1 MMRLNCSLLTAANHK
16 ELGIYY
22 LWFAFL
28 FSIVGTLLSVL
39 IRLELASSGLRVIAL
54 ENQNFYNLAFTLH
67 GAVMIF
73 FVVMPGLYGGFGN
86 YFLPLYLGASE
97 VAFPRVNCV
106 SLLLLPIGWVVVS
119 TSLISEFGS
128 GIGWTLYPPLS
139 TSMMSLSPTSV
150 DLIVVGLAL
159 TGISS
164 FLSSVNFLSTVAV
177 LGVTNGSKP
186 WCLYTWAIVFT
197 AIMLIFTLP
206 ILTGG
211 LLMLVL
217 DLHLN
222 TQFYDASFNG
232 DPVLYQHLFWFF
244 GHPEV
249 YIIILPAFGV
259 ISQVLSTTAGRSVF
273 GGPSMILA
281 MGCISVLGSLV
292 WAHHMMTV
300 GLETDTRAYFSAITL
315 MIAIPT
321 GTKIFNW
328 LSTYMGNAFSTKSLD
343 VWYAL
348 SFIFLFTLGG
358 TTGVVLGNG
367 ALDIA
372 LHDTYYVVAHFHF
385 VLSLGAVIGLIAG
398 LFYYQESIFGY
409 TANVFTRNL
418 NDSPYLRV
426 WSIVFICSILLTFTP
441 MHLLGFNVMPR
452 RIPDYADY
460 VTYLNTVC
468 SIGSLSTVL
477 VLYSLLF

>member
-1 MMRLNCSLLTAANHK
+1 MFYVNASYITAANHK

-22 LWFAFL
+22 LWLAFL
-28 FSIVGTLLSVL
+28 SSIVGTLLSL
-39 IRLELASSGLRVIAL
+39 FLRLELASSGLRIIAL
-54 ENQNFYNLAFTLH
+54 ENQNFYNLSFTLH
-67 GAVMIF
+67 GAIMIF

-86 YFLPLYLGASE
+86 YFLPIYLGASE
-97 VAFPRVNCV
+97 VSYPRVNCI
-106 SLLLLPIGWVVVS
+106 SLLLLPIAGTLCS

-139 TSMMSLSPTSV
+139 TSLMSLSPTSV
-150 DLIVVGLAL
+150 DLIVFGLAFA
-159 TGISS
+159 GISS
-164 FLSSVNFLSTVAV
+164 FLSSVNFLSTISV
-177 LGVTNGSKP
+177 LGVCNGSKP
-186 WCLYTWAIVFT
+186 WCLFTWSLVFT
-197 AIMLIFTLP
+197 AIMLIATLP

-222 TQFYDASFNG
+222 TQFYDAAFNG

-249 YIIILPAFGV
+249 YVIILPAFGV
-259 ISQVLSTTAGRSVF
+259 VSQILSTTTGKLVF

-281 MGCISVLGSLV
+281 MGCISILGSLV

-300 GLETDTRAYFSAITL
+300 GLEIDTRAYFSAVTM

-328 LSTYMGNAFSTKSLD
+328 ISTYMGNVFVTTSLD
-343 VWYAL
+343 VYYAL
-348 SFIFLFTLGG
+348 AFIFLFTLGG
-358 TTGVVLGNG
+358 TTGVVLGN
-367 ALDIA
+367 AAMDIA

-385 VLSLGAVIGLIAG
+385 VLSLGAVIGLLG
-398 LFYYQESIFGY
+398 GFFYYQDAMFGQ
-409 TANVFTRNL
+409 TANIFLRNTR
-418 NDSPYLRV
+418 DSPFLKV
-426 WSIVFICSILLTFTP
+426 WTVVFLSSIMLIFIP

-452 RIPDYADY
+452 RIPDYPDY
-460 VTYLNTVC
+460 ISYLNTIC
-468 SIGSLSTVL
+468 SLGSISTVFIL
-477 VLYSLLF
+477 FSLIL

>member
-1 MMRLNCSLLTAANHK
+1 MNSSILSAANHK

-22 LWFAFL
+22 VWFAFF
-28 FSIVGTLLSVL
+28 FSIVGTLLSLL
-39 IRLELASSGLRVIAL
+39 IRLELSCSGLRIIAL

-67 GAVMIF
+67 GAIMIF

-86 YFLPLYLGASE
+86 YFLPIYLGASE

-106 SLLLLPIGWVVVS
+106 SLLLVPIAWVIVS

-128 GIGWTLYPPLS
+128 GVGWTLYPPLS
-139 TSMMSLSPTSV
+139 TSLMSLSPTSV
-150 DLIVVGLAL
+150 DLIVFGLAIS
-159 TGISS
+159 GISS
-164 FLSSVNFLSTVAV
+164 FLSSVNFLTTIAV
-177 LGVTNGSKP
+177 LGVTNGAKP
-186 WCLYTWAIVFT
+186 WCLFTWAIVFT
-197 AIMLIFTLP
+197 AIMLLATLP

-222 TQFYDASFNG
+222 TQFYDAAFNG

-259 ISQVLSTTAGRSVF
+259 ISQTLSTSAGKLVF

-281 MGCISVLGSLV
+281 MGCITVLGSLV

-300 GLETDTRAYFSAITL
+300 GLETDTRAYFSAITM

-328 LSTYMGNAFSTKSLD
+328 LSTYMGNPFSTISLD
-343 VWYAL
+343 IWYAL

-358 TTGVVLGNG
+358 TTGVVLGNT
-367 ALDIA
+367 AVDVA
-372 LHDTYYVVAHFHF
+372 LHDTYYVIAHFHF
-385 VLSLGAVIGLIAG
+385 VLSLGAIIGLICG
-398 LFYYQESIFGY
+398 FFYFQESMFGY
-409 TANVFTRNL
+409 TANVFTRNVS
-418 NDSPYLRV
+418 DSPYIKV
-426 WSIVFICSILLTFTP
+426 WSVVFLFSILLTFLP

-460 VTYLNTVC
+460 VTYLNTMC
-468 SIGSLSTVL
+468 SIGSISTVFI
-477 VLYSLLF
+477 LYSLIL

>member
-1 MMRLNCSLLTAANHK
+1 MNSSILTAANHK

-22 LWFAFL
+22 VWFAFL

-39 IRLELASSGLRVIAL
+39 IRLELASSGLRVVAL
-54 ENQNFYNLAFTLH
+54 ENQNFYNLSFTLH
-67 GAVMIF
+67 GAIMIF
-73 FVVMPGLYGGFGN
+73 FVVMPGLYGGYGN
-86 YFLPLYLGASE
+86 YFLPIYLGASE
-97 VAFPRVNCV
+97 VAFPRVNCI
-106 SLLLLPIGWVVVS
+106 SLLLVPIAWVLVS

-139 TSMMSLSPTSV
+139 TSLMSLSPTSV
-150 DLIVVGLAL
+150 DLIVFGLAVA
-159 TGISS
+159 GISS
-164 FLSSVNFLSTVAV
+164 FLSSVNFLSTIAV
-177 LGVTNGSKP
+177 LGVTNGVKP
-186 WCLYTWAIVFT
+186 WCLFTWAIVFT
-197 AIMLIFTLP
+197 AIMLIATLP

-259 ISQVLSTTAGRSVF
+259 ISQTLSTSAGKLVF

-300 GLETDTRAYFSAITL
+300 GLETDTRAYFSAITM

-328 LSTYMGNAFSTKSLD
+328 LGTFMGNPFSTISLD
-343 VWYAL
+343 IWYAL

-358 TTGVVLGNG
+358 TTGVVLGN
-367 ALDIA
+367 AAMDVA
-372 LHDTYYVVAHFHF
+372 LHDTYYVIAHFHF
-385 VLSLGAVIGLIAG
+385 VLSLGAVIGLICG
-398 LFYYQESIFGY
+398 FFYYQESMFGY
-409 TANVFTRNL
+409 TANVFTRNTS
-418 NDSPYLRV
+418 DSPFLRV
-426 WSIVFICSILLTFTP
+426 WSIVFLLSILLTFLP

-452 RIPDYADY
+452 RIPDYPDY
-460 VTYLNTVC
+460 VTYLNTMC
-468 SIGSLSTVL
+468 SIGSISTVL
-477 VLYSLLF
+477 ILYSLIF

>member
-1 MMRLNCSLLTAANHK
+1 MNYSFLTAANHK

-22 LWFAFL
+22 VWFAFI

-39 IRLELASSGLRVIAL
+39 IRLELSSSGLRVIAL
-54 ENQNFYNLAFTLH
+54 ENQNFYNLTFTLH
-67 GAVMIF
+67 GAIMIF

-86 YFLPLYLGASE
+86 YFLPIYLGASE
-97 VAFPRVNCV
+97 VAFPRVNCI
-106 SLLLLPIGWVVVS
+106 SLLLVPIAWVLVS

-139 TSMMSLSPTSV
+139 TSLMSLSPTSV
-150 DLIVVGLAL
+150 DLIVFGLAIS
-159 TGISS
+159 GISS
-164 FLSSVNFLSTVAV
+164 FLSSVNFLTTIAV
-177 LGVTNGSKP
+177 LGVTNGAKP
-186 WCLYTWAIVFT
+186 WCLFTWAIVFT
-197 AIMLIFTLP
+197 AIMLLFTLP

-222 TQFYDASFNG
+222 TQFYDAAFNG

-259 ISQVLSTTAGRSVF
+259 ISQTLSTSAGKLVF

-281 MGCISVLGSLV
+281 MGCITVLGSLV
-292 WAHHMMTV
+292 WAHHMITV
-300 GLETDTRAYFSAITL
+300 GLETDTRAYFSAVTM

-328 LSTYMGNAFSTKSLD
+328 LSTYMGNPFSTISID
-343 VWYAL
+343 TWYAL

-358 TTGVVLGNG
+358 TTGVVLGNT
-367 ALDIA
+367 AVDVA
-372 LHDTYYVVAHFHF
+372 LHDTYYVIAHFHF
-385 VLSLGAVIGLIAG
+385 VLSLGAVIGLLCG
-398 LFYYQESIFGY
+398 YFYYKDSMFGY
-409 TANVFTRNL
+409 TANVFTRNTS
-418 NDSPYLRV
+418 DSPYLRV
-426 WSIVFICSILLTFTP
+426 WSIVFLCSILLTFLP

-452 RIPDYADY
+452 RIPDYPDY
-460 VTYLNTVC
+460 VTYLNTMC
-468 SIGSLSTVL
+468 SIGSISTVFI
-477 VLYSLLF
+477 LYSLIL